1 MLGARLRALSPAQRV
16 LIALLVAGILLRVFA
31 MVAYWPTIPSN
42 ADSRP
47 YASFAVHD
55 PLGDPQHPAGYS
67 LFLWIFGVV
76 TRQVAVL
83 TILQHAL
90 GVVTALVLFAAVR
103 RLTGS
108 AWPGLIAAGFV
119 LLNADQ
125 VYVEQYVGSELLFTL
140 LLALGMHATARAI
153 ESSSVRWGAAAGA
166 CAALAVVARTQGLLL
181 IGVFA
186 VALLVARP
194 RPWAW
199 RGALALVAVAGVLLA
214 GYGAAKDLDTGRFAI
229 GPSPGWQL
237 YAHVARFA
245 DCRRFVPP
253 PGTSGLCESTPP
265 SRRAGHDHYLYDA
278 NSPAVRLFGHIGND
292 DGKVGAWALAV
303 VEHQSGAYLR
313 SVFDVLRDYYVPS
326 AYVPVPRGGHDIDT
340 DLDWNVR
347 FDWLKPI
354 TIVGMERLFDRFT
367 PRARPGMLHALHG
380 YQRVFRLGA
389 TLLWVTTLLTLLA
402 LVVGPR
408 RARIGAFLFGIGA
421 LSCLLPDAWGAA
433 YIGRY
438 TVPLAGPLGAAAGIA
453 LWALWR
459 RRSATAVRTVRL

>member
-1 MLGARLRALSPAQRV
+1 VLSSRLRELSPDQRV
-16 LIALLVAGILLRVFA
+16 LIALLVTGILLRVFA
-31 MVAYWPTIPSN
+31 MLAYWPTIPSN

-47 YASFAVHD
+47 YATFAAHD

-67 LFLWIFGVV
+67 LFLWAFGLI
-76 TRQVAVL
+76 TRQVAAL
-83 TILQHAL
+83 TVLQHAL
-90 GVVTALVLFAAVR
+90 GLLTALVLFAAVR
-103 RLTGS
+103 RLAGS

-125 VYVEQYVGSELLFTL
+125 VYTEQYVGAEALFTL
-140 LLALGMHATARAI
+140 LLVLGLYATVRAI
-153 ESSSVRWGAAAGA
+153 ESFSVRWAAAAGA

-199 RGALALVAVAGVLLA
+199 RGALALVAMAGALLA
-214 GYGAAKDLDTGRFAI
+214 GYGAAKDLDTGRFEI

-237 YAHVARFA
+237 YAHVAPFA
-245 DCRRFVPP
+245 DCHRFVPP
-253 PGTSGLCESTPP
+253 PDTARLCETTPP
-265 SRRAGHDHYLYDA
+265 ARRAGHDHYLYDA
-278 NSPAVRLFGHIGND
+278 NSPAIRMFGHIGND
-292 DGKVGAWALAV
+292 DGKVRAWALAV
-303 VEHQSGAYLR
+303 VEHQPGDYLR

-354 TIVGMERLFDRFT
+354 TIVGMERFFDRFT
-367 PRARPGMLHALHG
+367 PRARPGALHALHD

-389 TLLWVTTLLTLLA
+389 TLLWVTTLLTLLGLA
-402 LVVGPR
+402 VGPR
-408 RARIGAFLFGIGA
+408 RARLGAFLFGIGA
-421 LSCLLPDAWGAA
+421 LSCLLPEAWGAA

-438 TVPLAGPLGAAAGIA
+438 SVPLAGPLGATAGIA
-453 LWALWR
+453 LWTLWR
-459 RRSATAVRTVRL
+459 RRFGGAVRKVRL